1 MPPLNPGLIAYKVI
15 KMAEI
20 RKANLKD
27 ASRIAEIL
35 VFSKRKNYRNI
46 FNDDIGSFVD
56 LQVYPLTKEYINQPE
71 LLENY
76 YLYDDKIVKGLV
88 SIEGTEI
95 KELYVD
101 PFFEGVGIGS
111 KLIDF
116 AIKKQGCNELWVI
129 DQNGR
134 AKEFYKRH
142 GFKTTGGIRNVLG
155 TSILEVKMR
164 IK

>member
-1 MPPLNPGLIAYKVI
+1 
-15 KMAEI
+15 MAEI

-46 FNDDIGSFVD
+46 FNDGIGSFVD
-56 LQVYPLTKEYINQPE
+56 LQVYPLVKKYIDEPE
-71 LLENY
+71 LLESY
-76 YLYDDKIVKGLV
+76 YLYDDKIVKGLIN
-88 SIEGTEI
+88 IEGTEI

-116 AIKKQGCNELWVI
+116 AIKEYGCKELWVI
-129 DQNGR
+129 DQNDR

-142 GFKTTGGIRNVLG
+142 GFEMTGETRNVFG
-155 TSILEVKMR
+155 TNIPEAKMK